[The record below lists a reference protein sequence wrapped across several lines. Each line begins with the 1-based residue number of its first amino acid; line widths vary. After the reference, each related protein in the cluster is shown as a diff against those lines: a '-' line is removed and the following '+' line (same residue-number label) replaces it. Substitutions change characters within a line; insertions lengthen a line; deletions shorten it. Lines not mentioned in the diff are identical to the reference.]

1 MKQKRICLLLAALV
15 LAAFLSGCGREFKTN
30 TAQKSGELLP
40 IPEGQQASA
49 SPDGTFSFLC
59 PSSATVQWDEDGAY
73 VYTVSPGETPY
84 ILVYYAKGTSFQPD
98 SYFASYAR
106 MVKKEYK
113 EAKFGKISQTTIG
126 EKTLYML
133 RSEVKGDG
141 TTYVI
146 DRYLE
151 IYPDCSVQYTIKTNH
166 AGSEDPVFAALVE
179 SLCFGTDIYGE
190 PEQPALYGDLRSVA
204 NAEVG
209 ISMSAPG
216 GLEMQ
221 QIPIGLFAQDEHMLL
236 FASYQNSDAAG
247 AAIYDADDFLA
258 RIGSV
263 EGLLQAQLG
272 VDSVSIQNGAA
283 EQVGNFQAYVFPLQV
298 AVGSFTGSGKLYL
311 TNAANAGCYILY
323 YAVAEG
329 SGLESFAEQCISSF
343 SADSAPQNTPQYQ
356 MFTDSQHSFSF
367 LYRAGVTDKT
377 AQDMGG
383 IAAIELS
390 DSDFVLVTPLSQS
403 TEGVS
408 SASEYLTKYAQEL
421 QTNHPE
427 IAYTVSG
434 PAAEPGGRYAFETVK
449 ITYTYEETPRVL
461 TLSACDGANGTIWTV
476 LSTGTEASASALK
489 TLHGDILWSLRV
501 N

>member
-84 ILVYYAKGTSFQPD
+84 ILVYYAKGTSFRPD

-209 ISMSAPG
+209 PRRAG
-216 GLEMQ
+216 
-221 QIPIGLFAQDEHMLL
+221 
-236 FASYQNSDAAG
+236 DAA
-247 AAIYDADDFLA
+247 DPH
-258 RIGSV
+258 R
-263 EGLLQAQLG
+263 
-272 VDSVSIQNGAA
+272 
-283 EQVGNFQAYVFPLQV
+283 
-298 AVGSFTGSGKLYL
+298 SF
-311 TNAANAGCYILY
+311 
-323 YAVAEG
+323 
-329 SGLESFAEQCISSF
+329 
-343 SADSAPQNTPQYQ
+343 
-356 MFTDSQHSFSF
+356 
-367 LYRAGVTDKT
+367 RAG
-377 AQDMGG
+377 
-383 IAAIELS
+383 
-390 DSDFVLVTPLSQS
+390 
-403 TEGVS
+403 
-408 SASEYLTKYAQEL
+408 
-421 QTNHPE
+421 
-427 IAYTVSG
+427 
-434 PAAEPGGRYAFETVK
+434 
-449 ITYTYEETPRVL
+449 
-461 TLSACDGANGTIWTV
+461 
-476 LSTGTEASASALK
+476 
-489 TLHGDILWSLRV
+489 
-501 N
+501 